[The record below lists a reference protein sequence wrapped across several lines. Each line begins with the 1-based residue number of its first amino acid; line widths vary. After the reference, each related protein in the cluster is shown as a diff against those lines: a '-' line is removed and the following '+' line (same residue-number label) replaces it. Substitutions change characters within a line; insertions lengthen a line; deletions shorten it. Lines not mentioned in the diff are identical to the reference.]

1 MEPLPHLFPGQRTL
15 YRAQRNEARRFAQ
28 ERIDA
33 HLSTGTIEAG
43 DERKAEQRL
52 QQAYL
57 VAGVPP
63 PRQIHW
69 VNGPLEL
76 LAMLDLPKRLD
87 RPWGEWSSVSHEVLD
102 RVRLNELARLRDLG
116 PRLKAKVWS
125 LVGARVQASVVTR
138 VRDPLLASVWA
149 SVTNNLRGSHAWNR
163 VTSFLSQPS
172 QSYAAPS
179 WQNGAP
185 WKYAPIISRSQTRL
199 WDSMASCVAAY
210 EDAPWLAFSG
220 FFDVYLAP
228 NELHALARLNEVVSG
243 YWFAKEAAILV
254 RRPRLLAVDASGRL
268 HSANGKCVEYPDG
281 WGFYAWHG
289 VCVPERVILSPEQ
302 LTQADF
308 LDMSNVEAR
317 RIIQERMGQR
327 FVSEMG
333 GKLIDEGPRGGLY
346 EVSLRDDPEGVAR
359 YVQVQDASSERQ
371 YYLRVPPWI
380 QTAEE
385 AVAWTFALSVEEYR
399 PTDET

>member
-1 MEPLPHLFPGQRTL
+1 
-15 YRAQRNEARRFAQ
+15 
-28 ERIDA
+28 
-33 HLSTGTIEAG
+33 
-43 DERKAEQRL
+43 L

-87 RPWGEWSSVSHEVLD
+87 RPWGEWSSLRHEVLD
-102 RVRLNELARLRDLG
+102 RVRLNVLVRLRDLG

-125 LVGARVQASVVTR
+125 LVGARVHDSVATR
-138 VRDPLLASVWA
+138 VRDPILASVWA

-172 QSYAAPS
+172 QSYMAPS
-179 WQNGAP
+179 WENGAP
-185 WKYAPIISRSQTRL
+185 WKYVPAVSWSQTRL

-210 EDAPWLAFSG
+210 DDAAWLAYAS

-228 NELHALARLNEVVSG
+228 NELHALARLNELVSG

-254 RRPRLLAVDASGRL
+254 RRPHLLTVDAPGRL
-268 HSANGKCVEYPDG
+268 HNATGKCVEYPDG

-289 VCVPERVILSPEQ
+289 VCVPERVILTPEQ

-308 LDMSNVEAR
+308 LDMPNVEVR

-327 FVSEMG
+327 FVTEMG
-333 GKLIDEGPRGGLY
+333 GKLINEGPRGRLY
-346 EVSLRDDPEGVAR
+346 EVTLRDDPERVAR

-371 YYLRVPPWI
+371 YILRVPPWI

-399 PTDET
+399 PTHET